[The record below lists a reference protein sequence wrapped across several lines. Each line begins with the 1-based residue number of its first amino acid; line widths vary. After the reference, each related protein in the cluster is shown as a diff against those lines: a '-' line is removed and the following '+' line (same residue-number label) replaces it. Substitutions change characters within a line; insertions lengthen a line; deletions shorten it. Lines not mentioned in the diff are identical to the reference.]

1 MNTSLTR
8 MLRVRVGN
16 PVRTLVLKDAVQKLH
31 RRGIAVM
38 TSGIRPGQR
47 QVLDSVGALEL
58 LRLKGREYATT
69 PEARTCLKGA
79 GVMPAPPAHAART
92 SAQEH
97 VR

>member
-1 MNTSLTR
+1 MDAT
-8 MLRVRVGN
+8 GA
-16 PVRTLVLKDAVQKLH
+16 LVLKDAVQKLH

-47 QVLDSVGALEL
+47 QVLESVGALEL
-58 LRLKGREYATT
+58 LRLKGREYTTT
-69 PEARTCLKGA
+69 PEAIAGARAYLEGA
-79 GVMPAPPAHAART
+79 GVMPAPPAHSART